1 MRVLAVGGAT
11 LDIINSVAAYPKED
25 DELRATGQQQ
35 CRGGNATN
43 TLVVLSQLGH
53 QCSWAG
59 TLGDDEASRYI
70 MRDLRHYGVD
80 TKWTTLQPGGI
91 TPTSYVITSQATG
104 SRTIVHYRDLPEYQ
118 LEAFEN
124 IDLNNYD
131 WIHFEGREVAAYEA
145 MLRHA
150 RYSSHSAT
158 ISLEIEKPRRGI
170 ERLVPLA
177 DVVIL
182 AKAYASS
189 RGYQC
194 AQDLFDS
201 IRSRSATAVF
211 FATWGEDGAWLQTA
225 EGTILHEPAYRPL
238 QVIDTLGAGDV
249 FNAGVIDGLLAGSGP
264 AEALRK
270 GVRLAG
276 EKCGRRGIINPAIK

>member
-25 DELRATGQQQ
+25 DELRASTQQQ

-53 QCSWAG
+53 RCSWAG
-59 TLGDDEASRYI
+59 TLGDDEASRI
-70 MRDLRHYGVD
+70 ILRDLQHNGVD
-80 TKWTTLQPGGI
+80 TQWSTLQPGGI
-91 TPTSYVITSQATG
+91 TPTSCIITSEATG

-118 LEAFEN
+118 VEAFEK
-124 IDLNNYD
+124 IDLNRYD
-131 WIHFEGREVAAYEA
+131 WIHFEGREVSAYEA

-150 RYSSHSAT
+150 RHSPHSAA
-158 ISLEIEKPRRGI
+158 ISLEIEKPRPGI

-194 AQDLFDS
+194 AQDLFDAV
-201 IRSRSATAVF
+201 RSCSDTAML

-225 EGTILHEPAYRPL
+225 DGVTLHEPACRPS
-238 QVIDTLGAGDV
+238 QVVDTLGAGDV
-249 FNAGVIDGLLAGSGP
+249 FNAGVIDGLLTDSDP
-264 AEALRK
+264 ALALRN

-276 EKCGRRGIINPAIK
+276 EKCGHRGLDHA